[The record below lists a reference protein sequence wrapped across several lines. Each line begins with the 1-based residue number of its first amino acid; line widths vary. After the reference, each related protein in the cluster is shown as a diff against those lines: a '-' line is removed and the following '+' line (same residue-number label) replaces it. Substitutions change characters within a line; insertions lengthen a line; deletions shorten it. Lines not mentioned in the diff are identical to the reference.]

1 METRL
6 QPLRFLYRQKLFYQL
21 GTKLITSSL
30 TKVTIIALSFTLE
43 TPIQLHANQGKQ
55 IVALK
60 SFQLIKTH
68 GGRVRNIELGLSIT
82 DKLGANVLLQMNCYS
97 FSPLI
102 LFNFCVFFFL
112 ISIFLV
118 CVAFTIKTSENRLE
132 LLRNQHTIQ
141 AVFINITMCD
151 MLIYDQFF
159 FSFGKQ
165 LLSNQWI

>member
-1 METRL
+1 M
-6 QPLRFLYRQKLFYQL
+6 
-21 GTKLITSSL
+21 
-30 TKVTIIALSFTLE
+30 
-43 TPIQLHANQGKQ
+43 
-55 IVALK
+55 
-60 SFQLIKTH
+60 
-68 GGRVRNIELGLSIT
+68 RNIELGLSIT
-82 DKLGANVLLQMNCYS
+82 DKLGANVLLQINCYS

-151 MLIYDQFF
+151 MLIYD
-159 FSFGKQ
+159 
-165 LLSNQWI
+165 